1 MDKVINRLINDHVN
15 GADTYRT
22 KDSTWI
28 IFTESKKWV
37 IELTHEGTLWYNFH
51 FFKGIFSYL
60 SLNVIDEQHY
70 ITKWVED
77 TVINGVRNTM
87 TANLCGN
94 DDVEEAIQNGVR
106 NTCTFS
112 DIGMGDVEDVIQN
125 GVKSTKQGA
134 ALYPMAVEDVIQ
146 YGVKEISEGLG
157 CESIMVE
164 DVIKNG
170 VKKILSVEEGTFTSI
185 GFSFHVEEAIKNG
198 LKDTKPM
205 DEWVNSEKIVDK
217 TIQNGVKETKGTL
230 RRTLLG
236 VGDIIQN
243 GVKDVKPA
251 GYLGSMTMG
260 SGKLTHSFETP
271 EQNEKVEDVIENGF
285 KRTIQNKIKSTIR
298 MKDDFLGDVEHV
310 IQNGIKET
318 HYDAYKNQARVD
330 GVIKIGLKSDK

>member
-60 SLNVIDEQHY
+60 SLNVIEEQHY

-77 TVINGVRNTM
+77 T
-87 TANLCGN
+87 
-94 DDVEEAIQNGVR
+94 
-106 NTCTFS
+106 
-112 DIGMGDVEDVIQN
+112 IQN

-146 YGVKEISEGLG
+146 YG
-157 CESIMVE
+157 
-164 DVIKNG
+164 
-170 VKKILSVEEGTFTSI
+170 
-185 GFSFHVEEAIKNG
+185 
-198 LKDTKPM
+198 
-205 DEWVNSEKIVDK
+205 
-217 TIQNGVKETKGTL
+217 
-230 RRTLLG
+230 
-236 VGDIIQN
+236 
-243 GVKDVKPA
+243 
-251 GYLGSMTMG
+251 
-260 SGKLTHSFETP
+260 
-271 EQNEKVEDVIENGF
+271 F

-298 MKDDFLGDVEHV
+298 MKDDFLGDVEQV

-318 HYDAYKNQARVD
+318 HDDVYHHKGRVD
-330 GVIKIGLKSDK
+330 GVIKIGLKT